1 MSKQLRSLPVRFAP
15 RSLVLDDLADWFLR
29 RLVDLGG
36 YCTVNQARRL
46 GVAASPTRTRAKL
59 RELERARFLRRV
71 TRYPVVYQVTK
82 SANRHV
88 DRDSRARRLHV
99 LGTIEARILGV
110 SFYLEA
116 IRWPAEFVID
126 HASKIDAFTGNGC
139 PASLL
144 PQRRQKP
151 YLWED
156 FVFETGE
163 DRITVA
169 IVDHAHLSAFSQLRF
184 FMERYA
190 SALKRLRNKLT
201 LLVVVGS
208 EARRYRYSRLTKHPD
223 LMKRFGGVLPV
234 SCYRVRGVPELSSL
248 ICHPKRPESEFLA
261 IPREVMQPEP
271 KQPPQVSSIESEY

>member
-1 MSKQLRSLPVRFAP
+1 MSRKARPFPVWFAP
-15 RSLVLDDLADWFLR
+15 RSVVLDDLADWFLR

-46 GVAASPTRTRAKL
+46 GVAASSTRTRAKL
-59 RELERARFLRRV
+59 REMERAGFLRRV

-88 DRDSRARRLHV
+88 DRDSRTRRLHV
-99 LGTIEARILGV
+99 LGTVQARILGV

-116 IRWPAEFVID
+116 IRWPAEFVFD
-126 HASKIDAFTGNGC
+126 HASKIDAFAGNGC
-139 PASLL
+139 PAHLL

-156 FVFETGE
+156 FVLETG

-169 IVDHAHLSAFSQLRF
+169 IVDHAHLSVFSQLRF
-184 FMERYA
+184 FMERYR
-190 SALKRLRNKLT
+190 SALKRLGNKLT

-223 LMKRFGGVLPV
+223 FIKQFGGVLPI
-234 SCYRVRGVPELSSL
+234 SCFRVRGVPEISSL
-248 ICHPKRPESEFLA
+248 ICHPKRPESDFLA
-261 IPREVMQPEP
+261 IPREVTQPEP
-271 KQPPQVSSIESEY
+271 EQPPQFSIIKSEY